1 MQSQYYEL
9 VRLEHR
15 LRLAR
20 ARAHPTAAP
29 RQRRDVGVRLPRIP
43 RRRQRPLMQTHE
55 YLELEFAVDDR
66 R

>member
-1 MQSQYYEL
+1 MQHQHYEL

-15 LRLAR
+15 LRLERAR
-20 ARAHPTAAP
+20 ARPLAP
-29 RQRRDVGVRLPRIP
+29 PRWPRGVGARRPRAP

-55 YLELEFAVDDR
+55 YLELEFAVDER